1 MQKVLVLKSSIL
13 ADYSH
18 TNKMADYF
26 IGQWRKNHAD
36 DAITVRDLSADP
48 VPVLDNEI
56 VSGMHAPAGGTL
68 TQRQQSANALQTELI
83 DELFAH
89 DVIVFTA
96 PMYNFT
102 IPTQLKTY
110 LDFIAAA
117 GKTFSYTENGAEG
130 LVTGKRAIVLTAR
143 GGFHRDQTSD
153 LIVPFMTQFLGFIGI
168 SDIEFIYAEG
178 VSMGEDFAEKAQ
190 QNARQCVEA
199 LSA

>member
-56 VSGMHAPAGGTL
+56 VSGMHGSAGGTL
-68 TQRQQSANALQTELI
+68 TQRQESANALQTELI

-110 LDFIAAA
+110 LDFIAVA
-117 GKTFSYTENGAEG
+117 GKTFRYTEKGAEG

>member
-56 VSGMHAPAGGTL
+56 VSGMHGSAGGTL
-68 TQRQQSANALQTELI
+68 TQRQESANALQTELI

-110 LDFIAAA
+110 LDFIATA
-117 GKTFSYTENGAEG
+117 GKTFRYTEKGAEG

>member
-36 DAITVRDLSADP
+36 DAITVRDLSAEP

-68 TQRQQSANALQTELI
+68 TQRQLSANALQTELI

-102 IPTQLKTY
+102 VPTQMKTY
-110 LDFIAAA
+110 LDFIASA
-117 GKTFSYTENGAEG
+117 GKTFRYTENGAEG
-130 LVTGKRAIVLTAR
+130 LVKGKRAIVLTAR
-143 GGFHRDQTSD
+143 GGFHRDLTSD
-153 LIVPFMTQFLGFIGI
+153 LIVPFMKQFLGFISI

>member
-56 VSGMHAPAGGTL
+56 VSGIHGSAGGTL
-68 TQRQQSANALQTELI
+68 TQRQLSANALQTELI

-102 IPTQLKTY
+102 VPTQMKTY
-110 LDFIAAA
+110 LDFIASA
-117 GKTFSYTENGAEG
+117 GKTFRYTENGAEG
-130 LVTGKRAIVLTAR
+130 LVKGKRAIVLTAR
-143 GGFHRDQTSD
+143 GGFHRDLTSD
-153 LIVPFMTQFLGFIGI
+153 LIVPFMKQFLGFIGI

>member
-1 MQKVLVLKSSIL
+1 MQKILVLKSSIL
-13 ADYSH
+13 AGHSH

-36 DAITVRDLSADP
+36 DAITVRDLSANP

-56 VSGMHAPAGGTL
+56 ISGMNVPAGGAL
-68 TQRQQSANALQTELI
+68 TAHQLSANALQKELI

-102 IPTQLKTY
+102 IPTQLKTW
-110 LDFIAAA
+110 LDFIASA
-117 GKTFSYTENGAEG
+117 GKTFRYTENGAEG
-130 LVTGKRAIVLTAR
+130 LVLGKRAIVLTAR

-153 LIVPFMTQFLGFIGI
+153 LIVPFMKQFLGFIGI
-168 SDIEFIYAEG
+168 NEVEFIFAEG
-178 VSMGEDFAEKAQ
+178 VAMGEESADKAQ
-190 QNARQCVEA
+190 CDARLCVEQ

>member
-56 VSGMHAPAGGTL
+56 VSGMHGSAGGTL
-68 TQRQQSANALQTELI
+68 TQRQESANALQTELI

-102 IPTQLKTY
+102 VPTQMKTY
-110 LDFIAAA
+110 LDFIASA
-117 GKTFSYTENGAEG
+117 GKTFRYTENGAEG
-130 LVTGKRAIVLTAR
+130 LVKGKRAIVLTAR
-143 GGFHRDQTSD
+143 GGFHRDLTSD
-153 LIVPFMTQFLGFIGI
+153 LIVPFMKQFLGFIGI

>member
-36 DAITVRDLSADP
+36 DAITVRDLSAEP

-68 TQRQQSANALQTELI
+68 TQRQLSANALQTELI

-89 DVIVFTA
+89 NVIVFTA

-102 IPTQLKTY
+102 VPTQMKTY
-110 LDFIAAA
+110 LDFIASA
-117 GKTFSYTENGAEG
+117 GKTFRYTENGAEG
-130 LVTGKRAIVLTAR
+130 LVKGKRAIVLTAR
-143 GGFHRDQTSD
+143 GGFHRDLTSD
-153 LIVPFMTQFLGFIGI
+153 LIVPFMKQFLGFIGI

>member
-1 MQKVLVLKSSIL
+1 M
-13 ADYSH
+13 
-18 TNKMADYF
+18 F
-26 IGQWRKNHAD
+26 
-36 DAITVRDLSADP
+36 
-48 VPVLDNEI
+48 
-56 VSGMHAPAGGTL
+56 PAGGTL
-68 TQRQQSANALQTELI
+68 TQRQLSANALQTELI

-102 IPTQLKTY
+102 VPTQMKTY
-110 LDFIAAA
+110 LDFIASA
-117 GKTFSYTENGAEG
+117 GKTFRYTENGAEG
-130 LVTGKRAIVLTAR
+130 LVKGKRAIVLTAR
-143 GGFHRDQTSD
+143 GGFHRDLTSD
-153 LIVPFMTQFLGFIGI
+153 LIVPFMKQFLGFIGI

>member
-1 MQKVLVLKSSIL
+1 MQKILVLKSSIL
-13 ADYSH
+13 AGHSH

-36 DAITVRDLSADP
+36 DAITVRDLSANP

-56 VSGMHAPAGGTL
+56 ISGMNVPAGGTL
-68 TQRQQSANALQTELI
+68 TAHQLSANALQTELI

-102 IPTQLKTY
+102 IPTQLKTW
-110 LDFIAAA
+110 LDFIASA
-117 GKTFSYTENGAEG
+117 GKTFRYTENGAEG
-130 LVTGKRAIVLTAR
+130 LVLGKRAIVLTAR

-153 LIVPFMTQFLGFIGI
+153 LIVPFMKQFLGFIGMNEV
-168 SDIEFIYAEG
+168 EFIFAEG
-178 VSMGEDFAEKAQ
+178 VAMGEEYADKAQ
-190 QNARQCVEA
+190 CDARQCVEQ
-199 LSA
+199 LC

>member
-36 DAITVRDLSADP
+36 DAITVRDLSAEP

-68 TQRQQSANALQTELI
+68 TQRQLSANALQTELI

-102 IPTQLKTY
+102 VPTQMKTY
-110 LDFIAAA
+110 LDFIASA
-117 GKTFSYTENGAEG
+117 GKTFRYTENGAEG
-130 LVTGKRAIVLTAR
+130 LVKGKRAIVLTAR
-143 GGFHRDQTSD
+143 GGFHRDLTSD
-153 LIVPFMTQFLGFIGI
+153 LIVPFMKQFLGFIGI

-178 VSMGEDFAEKAQ
+178 VSMGEEFAEKAQ
-190 QNARQCVEA
+190 LNARQCVEA

>member
-36 DAITVRDLSADP
+36 DAITVRDLSAEP

-68 TQRQQSANALQTELI
+68 TQRQLSANALQTELI

-102 IPTQLKTY
+102 VPTQMKTY
-110 LDFIAAA
+110 LDFIASA
-117 GKTFSYTENGAEG
+117 GKTFRYTENGAEG
-130 LVTGKRAIVLTAR
+130 LVKGKRAIVLTAR
-143 GGFHRDQTSD
+143 GGFHRDLTSD
-153 LIVPFMTQFLGFIGI
+153 LIVPFMKQFLGFIGI

>member
-117 GKTFSYTENGAEG
+117 GKTFRYTENGAEG

-178 VSMGEDFAEKAQ
+178 VSMGEDFAKKAQ

>member
-36 DAITVRDLSADP
+36 DAITVRDLSAEP

-68 TQRQQSANALQTELI
+68 TQRQLSANALQTELI

-89 DVIVFTA
+89 DIIVFTA

-102 IPTQLKTY
+102 VPTQMKTY
-110 LDFIAAA
+110 LDFIASA
-117 GKTFSYTENGAEG
+117 GKTFRYTENGAEG
-130 LVTGKRAIVLTAR
+130 LVKGKRAIVLTAR
-143 GGFHRDQTSD
+143 GGFHRDLTSD
-153 LIVPFMTQFLGFIGI
+153 LIVPFMKQFLGFIGI

>member
-36 DAITVRDLSADP
+36 DAITVRDLSAEP

-68 TQRQQSANALQTELI
+68 TQRQLSANALQTELI
-83 DELFAH
+83 DEFFAH

-102 IPTQLKTY
+102 VPTQMKTY
-110 LDFIAAA
+110 LDFIASA
-117 GKTFSYTENGAEG
+117 GKTFRYTENGAEG
-130 LVTGKRAIVLTAR
+130 LVKGKRAIVLTAR
-143 GGFHRDQTSD
+143 GGFHRDLTSD
-153 LIVPFMTQFLGFIGI
+153 LIVPFMKQFLGFIGI